1 MFFAS
6 VLPSVPLGP
15 IPIRV
20 ASYNIRHGVGIDNQ
34 LNLNRSVGT
43 LRAINADFAG
53 LQEVDHTAKRSLSVD
68 QAKFLGN
75 ELNMRAAFGAFM
87 PFDGGQYGL
96 GILAKHS
103 LTNIR
108 SLRLPDGNEP
118 RIALL
123 ADLKLPGGDSIL
135 VANVHFDWVE
145 DDGFRFAQARVVAS
159 ELRKSKKPFVLLGD
173 FNDGPDSRTLA
184 LFREFA
190 HEVKKPAGGTFTF
203 PADKPVKEID
213 YIFVFPKHRW
223 RVNSIT
229 VWDEQV
235 ASDHRPVVADL
246 EFLP

>member
-1 MFFAS
+1 MLFAS
-6 VLPSVPLGP
+6 VLPSLLPSP

-20 ASYNIRHGVGIDNQ
+20 ASFNIRHGVGIDNQ
-34 LNLNRSVGT
+34 LKLNRTVAT
-43 LRAINADFAG
+43 LRAINADFVG

-68 QAKFLGN
+68 QAKTLGK
-75 ELNMRAAFGAFM
+75 ELDMRAAFGAFM

-96 GILAKHS
+96 GMLAKNS

-123 ADLKLPGGDSIL
+123 ADLKLPGGHSIL

-145 DDGFRFAQARVVAS
+145 DDGFRFAQAQVVAN

-184 LFREFA
+184 LFRAIA
-190 HEVKKPAGGTFTF
+190 HEIKKPVGGSFTF
-203 PADKPVKEID
+203 PADKPEKEID
-213 YIFVFPKHRW
+213 YIFVFPKDRW
-223 RVNSIT
+223 RANSIS
-229 VWDEQV
+229 VWDEKA

-246 EFLP
+246 ELRP

>member
-1 MFFAS
+1 MVFAPT
-6 VLPSVPLGP
+6 LPHLLQDP

-20 ASYNIRHGVGIDNQ
+20 ASYNIRHGVGMDNQ
-34 LNLNRSVGT
+34 LNLTRTVGT
-43 LRAINADFAG
+43 LRAINADFVG
-53 LQEVDHTAKRSLSVD
+53 LQEVDHTAKRSFKLD
-68 QAKFLGN
+68 QAKFLGR
-75 ELNMRAAFGAFM
+75 ELKMRPAFGAFM

-96 GILAKHS
+96 GMLAKQS

-145 DDGFRFAQARVVAS
+145 DDGFRFAQARVVAK

-184 LFREFA
+184 LFRDFA
-190 HEVKKPAGGTFTF
+190 HEVKKPVGETFTF
-203 PADKPVKEID
+203 PADKPEKEID
-213 YIFVFPKHRW
+213 FIFVFPKHRW

-229 VWDEQV
+229 VWDEKV

-246 EFLP
+246 ELLP